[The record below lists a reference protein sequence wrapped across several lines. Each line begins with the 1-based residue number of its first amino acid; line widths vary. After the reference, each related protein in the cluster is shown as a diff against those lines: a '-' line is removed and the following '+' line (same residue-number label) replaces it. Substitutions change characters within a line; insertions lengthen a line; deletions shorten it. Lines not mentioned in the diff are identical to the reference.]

1 MMTEFIANRIIQAA
15 KISTEN
21 GINKYKAYFVNTS
34 LYEAWRADVNTI
46 LELEGYSACIVA

>member
-1 MMTEFIANRIIQAA
+1 MTEFIANRIIQAA

-46 LELEGYSACIVA
+46 LELEGCGACIVA